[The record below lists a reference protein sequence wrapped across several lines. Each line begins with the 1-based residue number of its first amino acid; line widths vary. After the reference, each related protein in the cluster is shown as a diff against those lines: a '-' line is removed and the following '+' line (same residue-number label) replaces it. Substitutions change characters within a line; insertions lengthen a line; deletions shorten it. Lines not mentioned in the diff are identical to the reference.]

1 MNWAPLSNKEAKA
14 NQSIQTNLHK
24 QTKQKNAFKTKPIIT
39 FKAQQIIKPRGKRS
53 TPATRARGGK

>member
-1 MNWAPLSNKEAKA
+1 MKPK
-14 NQSIQTNLHK
+14 QTNPYR
-24 QTKQKNAFKTKPIIT
+24 QTYINKPSKKNAFKAKPIIT